1 MNVSNSKIEIRALNA
16 LENIIDAHNTMS
28 HQFNSLD
35 KEMSWDG
42 SILIFKDN
50 AGDTNKANLDDEVR
64 VQIKGHIDD
73 PVRNQSRKRDYLGRQ
88 RITYPV
94 ELVDLKIYSK
104 GGGVIYFEIFMSP
117 DGKEREVFYASLYPS
132 VLKKYID
139 EKERKLAKKKAQPK
153 KPTIII
159 VFSRLENNEDVLYKI
174 VKQFSIEKGK
184 QGTGEVALVKDMI
197 MLKDMDKVKSI
208 SVTAVGID
216 DEFGLLKRFAAGDI
230 CFYGKT
236 EGNPYER
243 PIEWAKDA
251 KFIMRKGVEKS
262 ISIGDMLYYEKYEV
276 EETSDGE
283 LAVIPSPNLRFDLSN
298 GRFNFRSSTGI
309 KELKHDAEFLLAA
322 MGATAFKINNTNFS
336 YMNPAMPKE
345 LEDELKFYL
354 DIDEVLSMIGLDFDK
369 PLKDAEGIMLRQ
381 LADLLCMKKGLKNSL
396 LTEKFHTYNWM
407 LGDKYV
413 PVIVIRHDKDE
424 ENDLFNAIYT
434 KNLQTMASDGEGN
447 YFKIPL
453 FEHVDMD
460 IIKKLYRYDYEWLKK
475 QIDEEDVNEYTAEYL
490 NQAALKLISIFD
502 ENKDYKAL
510 ELAQYQFDKIKKLEK
525 DKPYFI
531 INVLQLKKRREGLT
545 ERDIQELRKIAT
557 ASDPQICF
565 GANVLLGNKD
575 RAKQEFEKV
584 DGETQRFIKICPIYY
599 LYELYYKSGHKEC
612 IGEVM
617 SPDMSRKD
625 DNYEES

>member
-1 MNVSNSKIEIRALNA
+1 MMNVPNSKIEVRALNA

-50 AGDTNKANLDDEVR
+50 EGDTNKTNLDDEVR

-73 PVRNQSRKRDYLGRQ
+73 PAKNKSRKQNYLGRQ

-94 ELVDLKIYSK
+94 ALVDLKIYSK

-132 VLKKYID
+132 VLKRYID
-139 EKERKLAKKKAQPK
+139 EKDRKLAKKKTQPK
-153 KPTIII
+153 TPTVSV

-208 SVTAVGID
+208 SVTAVGIE
-216 DEFGLLKRFAAGDI
+216 DEFGLLKRFATGDI

-251 KFIMRKGVEKS
+251 KFIMRKDINQS
-262 ISIGDMLYYEKYEV
+262 ISIEDTLYYKKYEV
-276 EETSDGE
+276 EKTSDGDFA
-283 LAVIPSPNLRFDLSN
+283 LLPSPNLRIDLSN
-298 GRFNFRSSTGI
+298 GKFNFKCKTGI
-309 KELKHDAEFLLAA
+309 KELKRDAEFLLGA
-322 MGATAFKINNTNFS
+322 MNATAFKINNTNFS
-336 YMNPAMPKE
+336 YTNPEMPKG

-354 DIDEVLSMIGLDFDK
+354 ELDEVLSMIELNFNQ
-369 PLKDAEGIMLRQ
+369 PLKDTNEKVLRQ
-381 LADLLCMKKGLKNSL
+381 LADLVRMKKGLKNNL
-396 LTEKFHTYNWM
+396 LTEKIHTYNWM

-413 PVIVIRHDKDE
+413 PVIVIRHDNDE
-424 ENDLFNAIYT
+424 ENDLCNAIYT
-434 KNLQTMASDGEGN
+434 RTLQTTISDGKGK

-453 FEHVDMD
+453 FEHVDTHV
-460 IIKKLYRYDYEWLKK
+460 IKKLYQYDYEWLKE
-475 QIDEEDVNEYTAEYL
+475 QINDSDVNEYTAGYL
-490 NQAALKLISIFD
+490 SQAALKLISIFD
-502 ENKDYKAL
+502 ENKECKAL
-510 ELAQYQFDKIKKLEK
+510 ELAQYQFDKIAGLEK

-531 INVLQLKKRREGLT
+531 INVLQLKKRREDLT
-545 ERDIQELRKIAT
+545 EQNIQKLRELVAV
-557 ASDPQICF
+557 SDSQMSF

-575 RAKQEFEKV
+575 RAKQAFKKM
-584 DGETQRFIKICPIYY
+584 DKKTQEFIKSYPIYY
-599 LYELYYKSGHKEC
+599 LYESQ
-612 IGEVM
+612 
-617 SPDMSRKD
+617 S
-625 DNYEES
+625 

>member
-1 MNVSNSKIEIRALNA
+1 MNVPNSKIENRALNA

-50 AGDTNKANLDDEVR
+50 EGNTDKANFDDEVR

-73 PVRNQSRKRDYLGRQ
+73 PAKNKSGKREYLGRQ

-94 ELVDLKIYSK
+94 DLIDLEIYSK

-117 DGKEREVFYASLYPS
+117 DGNEREVFYASLYPS

-139 EKERKLAKKKAQPK
+139 EKEEKLAKKKARPK
-153 KPTIII
+153 NPTLSI
-159 VFSRLENNEDVLYKI
+159 VFTRLENNEDVLYQI
-174 VKQFSIEKGK
+174 VKQFSIEKRK
-184 QGTGEVALVKDMI
+184 QGTGEVALVRDMI

-208 SVTAVGID
+208 SATAVGFD
-216 DEFGLLKRFAAGDI
+216 DGFGILKRFAAGDI

-251 KFIMRKGVEKS
+251 KFIMRKGVEQS
-262 ISIGDMLYYEKYEV
+262 ISIEDTLYYEKYEV
-276 EETSDGE
+276 EGTSDGE
-283 LAVIPSPNLRFDLSN
+283 FALLPSPNLRIDLSN
-298 GRFNFRSSTGI
+298 GKFNFKCITGI
-309 KELKHDAEFLLAA
+309 KELKRDAEFLLGA
-322 MGATAFKINNTNFS
+322 MKATAFKINNTNFS

-354 DIDEVLSMIGLDFDK
+354 DLDEVLTMIELDFDK
-369 PLKDAEGIMLRQ
+369 PLKDADEKELRQ
-381 LADLLCMKKGLKNSL
+381 LADLVRMKRGLKNNL
-396 LTEKFHTYNWM
+396 LTEKYHTYNWM
-407 LGDKYV
+407 LGDRYV
-413 PVIVIRHDKDE
+413 PVIVIRHDYDE
-424 ENDLFNAIYT
+424 ENDLCNAVYT
-434 KNLQTMASDGEGN
+434 STIRIAISDGEGK

-453 FEHVDMD
+453 YENVDTHV
-460 IIKKLYRYDYEWLKK
+460 IKKLYRYDYEWLKE
-475 QIDEEDVNEYTAEYL
+475 QIDGADVNEYTTEYL

-502 ENKDYKAL
+502 ENKDCKAL
-510 ELAQYQFDKIKKLEK
+510 ELAQYQFDKIEELEK

-545 ERDIQELRKIAT
+545 EQDIQKLREVAT
-557 ASDPQICF
+557 ASDPQVCF
-565 GANVLLGNKD
+565 GANVLLGDKG
-575 RAKQEFEKV
+575 RARQEFEKI
-584 DGETQRFIKICPIYY
+584 DGEKQGFIKTYPIYY
-599 LYELYYKSGHKEC
+599 LYES
-612 IGEVM
+612 
-617 SPDMSRKD
+617 
-625 DNYEES
+625 